1 MITFDFFNYCK
12 NPIADFCISKNR
24 DIKVYTLE
32 DMMPYIQ
39 QLPHSKKCL
48 ELGIKNSIGDQL
60 RLYLSTLEDDFLY
73 VDADCFLPE
82 GSIEEIKKYK
92 NCVYYNR
99 RFDKIENGTFFHS
112 DKDCKFNRFYLDR
125 FTELGNEPSIRKIN
139 VFKEYPYEKDIESL
153 TSGDMKLLK
162 PDIRHFFI
170 SNFYKFKNANPD
182 ISTVR
187 YSFGSVDRTQYVQ
200 GDFWILQDTLE
211 DVYSISNKFGNIY
224 FFNTTNPHI
233 SQVDLFNLW
242 KEQINYVYGKEM
254 QFEEI

>member
-1 MITFDFFNYCK
+1 MVTFDFFDYCK
-12 NPIADFCISKNR
+12 NPIAEFCISKNK

-48 ELGIKNSIGDQL
+48 DLGVKISIGNQL

-82 GSIEEIKKYK
+82 SSIEEIKKYK
-92 NCVYYNR
+92 NCVYYNP

-112 DKDCKFNRFYLDR
+112 DKDCEFNKFYLEKYN
-125 FTELGNEPSIRKIN
+125 ELGNEPIFRRVNI
-139 VFKEYPYEKDIESL
+139 FKEYPYKVDRENL
-153 TSGDMKLLK
+153 MSGDMKLLK

-182 ISTVR
+182 ISVVR
-187 YSFGSVDRTQYVQ
+187 YSFEDLKTQTAQ
-200 GDFWILQDTLE
+200 GAFWQLQDDLE
-211 DVYSISNKFGNIY
+211 DIYSVSNKIRSIH
-224 FFNTTNPHI
+224 FFNTANPHI
-233 SQVDLFNLW
+233 PQTDLFNLW

-254 QFEEI
+254 QFEQI

>member
-1 MITFDFFNYCK
+1 MVTFDFFDYCK
-12 NPIADFCISKNR
+12 NPIAEFCISKNK

-48 ELGIKNSIGDQL
+48 DLGVKISIGNQL

-82 GSIEEIKKYK
+82 SSIEEIKKYK
-92 NCVYYNR
+92 NCVYYNP

-112 DKDCKFNRFYLDR
+112 DKDCEFNKFYLER
-125 FTELGNEPSIRKIN
+125 YNELGNEPIFRRVNI
-139 VFKEYPYEKDIESL
+139 FKEYPYKVDRENL
-153 TSGDMKLLK
+153 MSGDMKLLK

-182 ISTVR
+182 ISVVR
-187 YSFGSVDRTQYVQ
+187 YSFEDLKTQTAQ
-200 GDFWILQDTLE
+200 GAFWQLQDDLE
-211 DVYSISNKFGNIY
+211 DIYSVSNKIRSIH
-224 FFNTTNPHI
+224 FFNTANPHI
-233 SQVDLFNLW
+233 PQTDLFNLW

-254 QFEEI
+254 QFEQI

>member
-1 MITFDFFNYCK
+1 MVTFDFFDYCK
-12 NPIADFCISKNR
+12 NPIAEFCISKNK

-48 ELGIKNSIGDQL
+48 DLGVKISIGNQL

-82 GSIEEIKKYK
+82 SSIEEIKKYK
-92 NCVYYNR
+92 NCVYYNPK
-99 RFDKIENGTFFHS
+99 FDKIENGTFFHS
-112 DKDCKFNRFYLDR
+112 DKDCEFNKFYLER
-125 FTELGNEPSIRKIN
+125 YNELGNEPIFRRVNI
-139 VFKEYPYEKDIESL
+139 FKEYPYKVDRENSM
-153 TSGDMKLLK
+153 SGDMKLIK

-182 ISTVR
+182 ISVVR
-187 YSFGSVDRTQYVQ
+187 YSFEDLKTQTAQ
-200 GDFWILQDTLE
+200 GAFWQLQDDLE
-211 DVYSISNKFGNIY
+211 DIYSVSNKIRSIH
-224 FFNTTNPHI
+224 FFNTANPHI
-233 SQVDLFNLW
+233 PQTELFNLW

-254 QFEEI
+254 QFEQI

>member
-1 MITFDFFNYCK
+1 MVTFDFFDYCK
-12 NPIADFCISKNR
+12 NPIAEFCISKNK

-48 ELGIKNSIGDQL
+48 DLGVKISIGNQL

-82 GSIEEIKKYK
+82 SSIEEIKKYK
-92 NCVYYNR
+92 NCVYYNP

-112 DKDCKFNRFYLDR
+112 NKDCEFNKFYLER
-125 FTELGNEPSIRKIN
+125 YNELGNEPIFRRVNI
-139 VFKEYPYEKDIESL
+139 FKEYPYKVDRENL
-153 TSGDMKLLK
+153 MSGDMKLLK

-182 ISTVR
+182 ISIVR
-187 YSFGSVDRTQYVQ
+187 YSFEDLKTQTAQ
-200 GDFWILQDTLE
+200 GAFWQLQDDLE
-211 DVYSISNKFGNIY
+211 DIYSVSNKIRSIH
-224 FFNTTNPHI
+224 FFNTANPHI
-233 SQVDLFNLW
+233 SQTDLFNLW

-254 QFEEI
+254 QFEQI

>member
-1 MITFDFFNYCK
+1 MVTFDFFDYCK
-12 NPIADFCISKNR
+12 NPIAEFCISKNK

-48 ELGIKNSIGDQL
+48 DLGVKISIGNQL
-60 RLYLSTLEDDFLY
+60 RLYLSTLEDNFLY

-82 GSIEEIKKYK
+82 NSIEEIKKYK
-92 NCVYYNR
+92 NCVYYNP

-112 DKDCKFNRFYLDR
+112 DKDCEFNKFYLEKYN
-125 FTELGNEPSIRKIN
+125 ELGNEPIFRRVNI
-139 VFKEYPYEKDIESL
+139 FKEYPYKVDRENL
-153 TSGDMKLLK
+153 MSGDMKLVK

-182 ISTVR
+182 ISVVR
-187 YSFGSVDRTQYVQ
+187 YSFEDLKTQTAQ
-200 GDFWILQDTLE
+200 GAFWQLQDDLE
-211 DVYSISNKFGNIY
+211 DIYSLSNKIRSIH
-224 FFNTTNPHI
+224 FFNTANPHI
-233 SQVDLFNLW
+233 PQTDLFNLW

-254 QFEEI
+254 QFEQI

>member
-1 MITFDFFNYCK
+1 MVTFDFFDYCK
-12 NPIADFCISKNR
+12 NPIAEFCISKNK

-48 ELGIKNSIGDQL
+48 DLGVKISIGNQL

-82 GSIEEIKKYK
+82 SSIEEIKKYK
-92 NCVYYNR
+92 NCVYYNP

-112 DKDCKFNRFYLDR
+112 DKDCEFNKFYLEKYN
-125 FTELGNEPSIRKIN
+125 ELGNEPIFRRVNI
-139 VFKEYPYEKDIESL
+139 FKEYPYKVDRENL
-153 TSGDMKLLK
+153 MSGDMKLLK

-182 ISTVR
+182 ISVVR
-187 YSFGSVDRTQYVQ
+187 YSFEDLKTQTAQ
-200 GDFWILQDTLE
+200 GAFWQLQDDLE
-211 DVYSISNKFGNIY
+211 DIYSLSNKIRSIH
-224 FFNTTNPHI
+224 FFNTASPHI
-233 SQVDLFNLW
+233 SQTDLFNLW

-254 QFEEI
+254 QFEQI

>member
-1 MITFDFFNYCK
+1 MVTFDFFDYCK
-12 NPIADFCISKNR
+12 NPIAEFCISKNK

-48 ELGIKNSIGDQL
+48 DLGVKISIGNQL

-82 GSIEEIKKYK
+82 SSIEEIKKYK
-92 NCVYYNR
+92 NCVYYNP

-112 DKDCKFNRFYLDR
+112 DKDCEFNKFYLEKYN
-125 FTELGNEPSIRKIN
+125 ELGNEPIFRRIN
-139 VFKEYPYEKDIESL
+139 IFKEYPYKVDRENL
-153 TSGDMKLLK
+153 MSGDMKLLK

-182 ISTVR
+182 ISVVR
-187 YSFGSVDRTQYVQ
+187 YSFEDLKTQTAQ
-200 GDFWILQDTLE
+200 GAFWQLQDDLE
-211 DVYSISNKFGNIY
+211 DIYNVSNRIRSIH
-224 FFNTTNPHI
+224 FFNTANPHI
-233 SQVDLFNLW
+233 PQTDLFNLW

-254 QFEEI
+254 QFEQI

>member
-1 MITFDFFNYCK
+1 MVTFDFFDYCK
-12 NPIADFCISKNR
+12 NPIAEFCISKNK

-48 ELGIKNSIGDQL
+48 DLGVKISIGNQL
-60 RLYLSTLEDDFLY
+60 RLYLSTLEDNFLY

-82 GSIEEIKKYK
+82 SSIEEIKKHK
-92 NCVYYNR
+92 NCVYYNP

-112 DKDCKFNRFYLDR
+112 DKDCEFNKFYLEKYN
-125 FTELGNEPSIRKIN
+125 ELGNEPIFRRIN
-139 VFKEYPYEKDIESL
+139 IFKEYPYKVDRENL
-153 TSGDMKLLK
+153 MSGDMKLLK

-182 ISTVR
+182 ISVVR
-187 YSFGSVDRTQYVQ
+187 YSFEDVRTQTAQ
-200 GDFWILQDTLE
+200 GAFWQLQDDLS
-211 DVYSISNKFGNIY
+211 DIYSISNKVRSIY
-224 FFNTTNPHI
+224 FFNTANPHI
-233 SQVDLFNLW
+233 PQTDLFNLW

-254 QFEEI
+254 QFEQI

>member
-1 MITFDFFNYCK
+1 MITFDFFDYCK
-12 NPIADFCISKNR
+12 NPIAEFCISKNK

-48 ELGIKNSIGDQL
+48 DLGVKISIGNQL

-82 GSIEEIKKYK
+82 SSIEEIKKYK
-92 NCVYYNR
+92 NCVYYNP

-112 DKDCKFNRFYLDR
+112 DKDCEFNKFYLEKYN
-125 FTELGNEPSIRKIN
+125 ELGNEPIFRRVNI
-139 VFKEYPYEKDIESL
+139 FKEYPYKVDRENL
-153 TSGDMKLLK
+153 MSGDMKLLK

-182 ISTVR
+182 ISVVR
-187 YSFGSVDRTQYVQ
+187 YSFEDLKTQTAQ
-200 GDFWILQDTLE
+200 GAFWQLQDDLE
-211 DVYSISNKFGNIY
+211 DIYSVSNKIRSIH
-224 FFNTTNPHI
+224 FFNTANPHI
-233 SQVDLFNLW
+233 PQTDLFNLW

-254 QFEEI
+254 QFEQI